1 MKQLLRTLLLV
12 ILSTPAGLV
21 LAHSDHDMIN
31 DDTAVQIAHKTVQ
44 QMTFKDFGY
53 PVGKLD
59 ASWKSVK
66 PDDIE
71 VVEVGDGFYV
81 LRITQGG
88 TKGSLSIKIA
98 FTGQVMEADFLP
110 GKFDSAE

>member
-12 ILSTPAGLV
+12 IMITPAGLV
-21 LAHSDHDMIN
+21 MAHSDHGKIN
-31 DDTAVQIAHKTVQ
+31 AERAVQIAYKAVQ

-53 PVGKLD
+53 PVGKLN

-81 LRITQGG
+81 LRITQIG
-88 TKGSLSIKIA
+88 TKQSLSMKMA
-98 FTGQVMEADFLP
+98 FTGQVLEVSK
-110 GKFDSAE
+110 GVTSK

>member
-12 ILSTPAGLV
+12 IMITPAGLV
-21 LAHSDHDMIN
+21 MAHSNHGTIN
-31 DDTAVQIAHKTVQ
+31 AETAVQIAHKAVQ

-81 LRITQGG
+81 LRITQSG
-88 TKGSLSIKIA
+88 TKQSLSMKIA
-98 FTGQVMEADFLP
+98 FTGQVLEVSKGVAS
-110 GKFDSAE
+110 K